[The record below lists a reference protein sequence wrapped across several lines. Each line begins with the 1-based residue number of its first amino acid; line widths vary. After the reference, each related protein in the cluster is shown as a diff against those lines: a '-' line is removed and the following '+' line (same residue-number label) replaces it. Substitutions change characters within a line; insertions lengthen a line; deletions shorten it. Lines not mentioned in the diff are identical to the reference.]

1 MKRPLSHTETK
12 IMLVDYLAQK
22 TIEFAQPNGGQVV
35 VVTVGGQ
42 NAWEQGKILYL
53 QSNNDRFR
61 DYFTYLTY
69 YSQSYNI
76 LLTHK
81 FSSWLSDIIQF
92 LSPVQAGTFKKLF
105 FRQFFVQ

>member
-1 MKRPLSHTETK
+1 MGTREDFLS
-12 IMLVDYLAQK
+12 
-22 TIEFAQPNGGQVV
+22 P
-35 VVTVGGQ
+35 
-42 NAWEQGKILYL
+42 EQLRV
-53 QSNNDRFR
+53 DRFG

-81 FSSWLSDIIQF
+81 FSSWLSDIIQV

>member
-1 MKRPLSHTETK
+1 MGTREDFISP
-12 IMLVDYLAQK
+12 
-22 TIEFAQPNGGQVV
+22 
-35 VVTVGGQ
+35 
-42 NAWEQGKILYL
+42 EQLRV
-53 QSNNDRFR
+53 DRFG

-81 FSSWLSDIIQF
+81 FSSWLSDIIQV

-105 FRQFFVQ
+105 FFIMKTTVLVMIMRVMRKKMVMRMILMFRMVRFCKKTLQVLSH